1 MRVSRADGANQ
12 HSREPR
18 LLALPRS
25 RAAARSGPGARP
37 PSRSAPRA
45 PSPAAQ
51 SSSGLDRAAGDGGCG
66 PQRQKDRMICW
77 KPLEDPDPDGTSRSI
92 CPAEAAGASSV
103 PPARVMS

>member
-18 LLALPRS
+18 LLALLRS
-25 RAAARSGPGARP
+25 RAVARSGPGA
-37 PSRSAPRA
+37 SAVGQQGGGRRRA
-45 PSPAAQ
+45 P
-51 SSSGLDRAAGDGGCG
+51 GR
-66 PQRQKDRMICW
+66 QRQKDRMMCW
-77 KPLEDPDPDGTSRSI
+77 KPLEDPDDGTSLSV

>member
-25 RAAARSGPGARP
+25 RAAARPGRGRP
-37 PSRSAPRA
+37 PWVSRTAGGGAPG
-45 PSPAAQ
+45 S
-51 SSSGLDRAAGDGGCG
+51 
-66 PQRQKDRMICW
+66 QRQKDRMMCW
-77 KPLEDPDPDGTSRSI
+77 KPLEDPDDGTSLSV

>member
-25 RAAARSGPGARP
+25 RAAARSGRGRP
-37 PSRSAPRA
+37 PWVS
-45 PSPAAQ
+45 
-51 SSSGLDRAAGDGGCG
+51 RAAGGGAPG
-66 PQRQKDRMICW
+66 RQRQKDRMMCW
-77 KPLEDPDPDGTSRSI
+77 KPLEDPDDGTSLSV